1 MTKYWIPLFLS
12 LVCCRAEIVDR
23 VSIVVDDSI
32 IKHSDIIQDIRLTD
46 FLNHETPS
54 FTLSEQKKAAAR
66 LIDQTLIRKELESGL
81 YSSPDPAE
89 VDSLLQQ
96 IKRGFASGAA
106 YQRALATYNLS
117 EAELRRRLDWQL
129 TVLRFINLRFGADAP
144 VTEAEARAYYE
155 KHLPEFKK
163 TARTAGDFEAARPEI
178 EKAING
184 ERVNQQFFAWLEDTE
199 KNTPVSYNEVDLK

>member
-96 IKRGFASGAA
+96 IKRGFASDAA

-199 KNTPVSYNEVDLK
+199 KNTPVTYNEVDLK